1 MRTILFVYLILIN
14 AASFLLMHIDKKKAV
29 RHQWRIPEAVLIG
42 ISAVGGSLG
51 GILGMLVF
59 RHKIRKPRFYLG
71 LPLLLILHTYL
82 AVQAVFLFR

>member
-1 MRTILFVYLILIN
+1 MRTILFIYLILIN

-29 RHQWRIPEAVLIG
+29 RQQWRIPEAVLIG

-51 GILGMLVF
+51 GILGMLAF

-71 LPLLLILHTYL
+71 LPLLFLLHIYL
-82 AVQAVFLFR
+82 AVQAVLLLR